1 MPASPTLVRRQ
12 FAALQT
18 EYPMPNDKSNAKS
31 ADRRNISN
39 QSGQGS
45 QDAVR
50 HEKDALHHK
59 FHKGPQPSGRD
70 EKNDQQAQARAQ
82 QDSIDMQQIEGQ
94 QPEIPKVGSRDA
106 PGG

>member
-1 MPASPTLVRRQ
+1 MA
-12 FAALQT
+12 
-18 EYPMPNDKSNAKS
+18 NDNRNAKGTE
-31 ADRRNISN
+31 RGNISDHI
-39 QSGQGS
+39 GQGS

-59 FHKGPQPSGRD
+59 FHNGPRPSAGD
-70 EKNDQQAQARAQ
+70 EKSDHQSQARAQ
-82 QDSIDMQQIEGQ
+82 QDSVDMQPIDGQ

>member
-1 MPASPTLVRRQ
+1 MTTANKD
-12 FAALQT
+12 
-18 EYPMPNDKSNAKS
+18 PNDSSAKNLSNRHA
-31 ADRRNISN
+31 
-39 QSGQGS
+39 GQS

-59 FHKGPQPSGRD
+59 FHKIPHPGGAV
-70 EKNDQQAQARAQ
+70 EKNDQQSQARAQ
-82 QDSIDMQQIEGQ
+82 QDSVDMQPNEG